1 VFGVRGA
8 NPAEVTPAETPAN
21 LRLFGRAPERPVLV
35 MRRHRTTARG
45 ILFLAA
51 IFGLAAGSAAA
62 PAATAKVPRLI
73 FPVVGQVTYTSDFGA
88 PRSGGRHQ
96 GNDLMAPKK
105 SPAVAAEAG
114 KVKYWTTSATAGCML
129 YLYGESGTT
138 YLYIHLNNDV
148 TRGNDN
154 RGKCV
159 RGVSYT
165 VKDGAKVAAGQQIGY
180 VGDSG
185 DANGGQAH
193 LHFEVHPAGG
203 KAVDPYAYLQAAQ
216 RLLFASKPGAPFA
229 LTLSGTVSAATVDRL
244 TVTVQTSQA
253 WPSRLTLTKLNQ
265 SVTLSVPAT
274 ALVQSVVPPSAPRSI
289 ASAALAQPGQKVLV
303 WTQPAP
309 ATLKAQRGD
318 AGALAAALIQLQ
330 A

>member
-1 VFGVRGA
+1 
-8 NPAEVTPAETPAN
+8 
-21 LRLFGRAPERPVLV
+21 

-45 ILFLAA
+45 ILFLALLVG
-51 IFGLAAGSAAA
+51 IAAGSAAA

-73 FPVVGQVTYTSDFGA
+73 FPVLATVSYTDDFGA
-88 PRSGGRHQ
+88 PRGTGRHE
-96 GNDLMAPKK
+96 GNDLMAAKK

-114 KVKYWTTSATAGCML
+114 KVKYWTSSATAGCML
-129 YLYGESGTT
+129 YLYGDSGTT
-138 YLYIHLNNDV
+138 YLYIHLNNDL
-148 TRGNDN
+148 TRANDN

-159 RGVSYT
+159 RGVAYT

-185 DANGGQAH
+185 DANGGHAH

-203 KAVDPYAYLQAAQ
+203 KAVDPYPYLQVAQ
-216 RLLFASKPGAPFA
+216 RLLFAAKPGAPFA
-229 LTLSGTVSAATVDRL
+229 LTLTGTVSSATADRL

-253 WPSRLTLTKLNQ
+253 WPSGMTLTKLNQ
-265 SVTLSVPAT
+265 AVTVSVPAT
-274 ALVQSVVPPSAPRSI
+274 ALVQSVVPPSAPRVV
-289 ASAALAQPGQKVLV
+289 ASAAIAQPGQKVVV

-318 AGALAAALIQLQ
+318 AGSLAAALIQLQ